1 MPAALSH
8 RPPYA
13 DAAAA
18 DPDDAEFLAALGRHV
33 REARERRGLARK
45 AISQS
50 AGVSERYLAQLE
62 AGEGNASVLL
72 LRSVARALGMPL
84 TELLDPRESS
94 VEQRLIR
101 RFLDRLPAHRLEDV
115 VFRLMR
121 DFGEEAASR
130 RKRIALSACAAPAR
144 PRSAARSPPSCGMPF
159 VELDREI
166 EREAGIS
173 LSEVFLLYGQAG
185 YRRIERR
192 CLERVIAAHAEMVM
206 TVGGGIVSEPE
217 TYNLLLQHCFT
228 VWVKASP
235 DEHMARVV
243 AQGDLRPMQGNA
255 EAMDDLKRIL
265 DAREPLYRKADVT
278 LDTSGED
285 AASRASPSCA
295 RPSRPDAGKPGEPH
309 GTGERIRRA
318 RNVAADASRRSSPTT
333 RIRTATRTGSSRS
346 TARSRR

>member
-1 MPAALSH
+1 MSAMVQNRATATASSAH
-8 RPPYA
+8 EA
-13 DAAAA
+13 
-18 DPDDAEFLAALGRHV
+18 DDAEFLAAMGRHV

-45 AISQS
+45 AISHV

-72 LRSVARALGMPL
+72 LRNVARALGMPV
-84 TELLDPRESS
+84 TELLEPRENS

-121 DFGEEAASR
+121 DFGEEAAAR
-130 RKRIALSACAAPAR
+130 RKRVALVGLRGAGKTTLGSALAAEMG
-144 PRSAARSPPSCGMPF
+144 CPF

-166 EREAGIS
+166 EREAGIG
-173 LSEVFLLYGQAG
+173 LSEVFLLYGQPG

-192 CLERVIAAHAEMVM
+192 CLERMIGTHPEMVM

-217 TYNLLLQHCFT
+217 TYNLLLQQCFT
-228 VWVKASP
+228 VWVRASP

-243 AQGDLRPMQGNA
+243 AQGDLRPMQGND
-255 EAMDDLKRIL
+255 EAMADLQRIL
-265 DAREPLYRKADVT
+265 DSREPLYQKADIT

-285 AASRASPSCA
+285 P
-295 RPSRPDAGKPGEPH
+295 
-309 GTGERIRRA
+309 
-318 RNVAADASRRSSPTT
+318 
-333 RIRTATRTGSSRS
+333 RTSLSKLRQAI
-346 TARSRR
+346 TAQPA